1 MLPPELKK
9 EWLAKWRRILD
20 DNASRMDNPEAYR
33 MMCRWE
39 TRDMSE
45 AGVIDEMEQFEM
57 DELADAAYW
66 HAVEE
71 LVTTPVGYTY
81 GGYYDVIQRATLECI
96 GYIRSNTYYSA
107 IGPGADGFDGKVFR
121 EKNDLRLVFR
131 NDNQTWAINGLVLT
145 APSGE
150 LYDLVQTAQFIYGK
164 VYPAICDADTYR
176 ALVDCAQVALE
187 CRDFES
193 YRKARPLLLFAQFT
207 KCGACLDRFG
217 QREDCSN
224 CAGNGFV
231 STAGI
236 QPTSSA

>member
-1 MLPPELKK
+1 MPPTELKK

-20 DNASRMDNPEAYR
+20 DSASRIDNPEAHR

-39 TRDMSE
+39 TRDMLE
-45 AGVIDEMEQFEM
+45 AGVIDEIEKFEM

-71 LVTTPVGYTY
+71 LVTTPAGYTY
-81 GGYYDVIQRATLECI
+81 GGYYDVIQRETSECV
-96 GYIRSNTYYSA
+96 GHIRSNTYYSA
-107 IGPGADGFDGKVFR
+107 ISPGADGFDGKVFR

-131 NDNQTWAINGLVLT
+131 NDNQTWPINGLVLT
-145 APSGE
+145 APCGE

-164 VYPAICDADTYR
+164 VYPTICDADTYR

-187 CRDFES
+187 MRDFES
-193 YRKARPLLLFAQFT
+193 YRKARPLLLSAKFS
-207 KCGACLDRFG
+207 KCSACLDRFG

-231 STAGI
+231 STADT